1 MTEVYVVDY
10 YYIDKALSGHDTKSF
25 QSEEESRN
33 YARDLIKEL
42 TAKVSWFTEDRNTIT
57 SYNMSYYYE
66 LFEAYSVNNQSN
78 CYLFIKQYI
87 QLI

>member
-10 YYIDKALSGHDTKSF
+10 YYIDKALSGHGTKSF

-42 TAKVSWFTEDRNTIT
+42 TAKVSWFTEDRNTI
-57 SYNMSYYYE
+57 SRFENHYYYT
-66 LFEAYSVNNQSN
+66 LFEASSVNNQSN
-78 CYLFIKQYI
+78 CCIFIKQYI

>member
-10 YYIDKALSGHDTKSF
+10 YYTDQIFSEHGTKSF

-33 YARDLIKEL
+33 YFRELIKEL
-42 TAKVSWFTEDRNTIT
+42 TTKVSWFTEDRNTIT

-66 LFEAYSVNNQSN
+66 LFEASSLNNQSN
-78 CYLFIKQYI
+78 YCIFIKQYI